1 MIDRFGLL
9 PAPVKQL
16 FLVTELKLL
25 AAPLGIRKIEVGA
38 QGGRLVF
45 GSEPHVDPVQIVRL
59 IQTRPQQYKLEGNEK
74 LRFQGD
80 FADNETRARA
90 VRDLLE
96 TLAAPKAA

>member
-1 MIDRFGLL
+1 
-9 PAPVKQL
+9 
-16 FLVTELKLL
+16 
-25 AAPLGIRKIEVGA
+25 
-38 QGGRLVF
+38 VF

-59 IQTRPQQYKLEGNEK
+59 IQTRPQQYKLEGNEQ